1 MAIKPEVRGLVLV
14 SKTARISRPK
24 TKAARSRIPGLESVI
39 KVDQLKPMLD
49 KDFDE
54 KGIAAVRRLVSAS
67 TVEALA
73 RQLAALHRPASPDW
87 AARFGLPASAPEPAV
102 VEAPAPAPS
111 HRASCE
117 SCGRRVS
124 QAVVE
129 FCQARSELFGGRTL
143 CMNCQRKARRGQI

>member
-1 MAIKPEVRGLVLV
+1 VLV

-49 KDFDE
+49 KDLDD
-54 KGIAAVRRLVSAS
+54 KGVTAFRRLVSAS
-67 TVEALA
+67 TIEALA

-111 HRASCE
+111 RRASCE
-117 SCGRRVS
+117 SCARRVS

-143 CMNCQRKARRGQI
+143 CMDCQRKARRGQM